1 MRATTF
7 PELIQLKAPEGT
19 QEAVCKA
26 ANREGQSAS
35 EYIRQ
40 AIRASSG
47 APKPSSRRP
56 ATDGAPL

>member
-1 MRATTF
+1 MRATSF
-7 PELIQLKAPEGT
+7 PELIQLRAPEGT

-40 AIRASSG
+40 AIRDQL
-47 APKPSSRRP
+47 RRP
-56 ATDGAPL
+56 QPEPVTAGD